1 MDYVLL
7 CSTLSLHL
15 MNLNCYPCFA
25 NESHSAYEFI
35 SCGTKGT
42 VKKVVEYA
50 WTGYDNVYNLAF
62 GDFDEFTN
70 DINDLIVTD
79 NGDCLK
85 VLSTVAWTV
94 REFMFWHPE
103 ALVFATGSTD
113 SRTRLYRIG
122 VASNLAEIQKE
133 FVIFGSLNSRAWEE
147 FVIGNDYVSFLVGRK
162 ENKEAIWN
170 QLQNLD

>member
-1 MDYVLL
+1 
-7 CSTLSLHL
+7 

-25 NESHSAYEFI
+25 NETHSAYEFT
-35 SCGTKGT
+35 SYGTKGA

-50 WTGYDNVYNLAF
+50 WTGFDGVYNLAF
-62 GDFDEFTN
+62 GDFDESVN
-70 DINDLIVTD
+70 NINDLIVTN

-103 ALVFATGSTD
+103 ELVFATGSTD

-122 VASNLAEIQKE
+122 IASNLAEIQKE
-133 FVIFGSLNSRAWEE
+133 FVIFGSTKCDAWEE
-147 FVIGNDYVSFLVGRK
+147 FIIGNDYISFLVGRK

-170 QLQNLD
+170 RLQNLDL